1 MVQPDTVS
9 QSPVARHLTV
19 SGSTVP
25 SYPVAHA
32 TVAVAS
38 YVVSVNVYV
47 YPVATGS
54 LQSEM
59 KALLLE
65 KRLLL
70 CRLSCEIQIYSLITF
85 QDLTK
90 NCYFLWYSQTRYPRH
105 QWPDI

>member
-9 QSPVARHLTV
+9 QTPVARHLTV
-19 SGSTVP
+19 PGLTVP

-47 YPVATGS
+47 YPVVTGS

-59 KALLLE
+59 NGQLLE
-65 KRLLL
+65 KQLPLR
-70 CRLSCEIQIYSLITF
+70 RLSCEIQICSLIKF
-85 QDLTK
+85 QNLIK
-90 NCYFLWYSQTRYPRH
+90 NICCLWYSQTRNPSC
-105 QWPDI
+105 

>member
-1 MVQPDTVS
+1 MVQPDTVF
-9 QSPVARHLTV
+9 QTPVARHLTV

-25 SYPVAHA
+25 SYPVAQA

-47 YPVATGS
+47 YPVVTGS

-65 KRLLL
+65 KQLLL
-70 CRLSCEIQIYSLITF
+70 GLSCEILICSLNKF
-85 QDLTK
+85 HALTK
-90 NCYFLWYSQTRYPRH
+90 NCYFLWYSQTQYPSH

>member
-9 QSPVARHLTV
+9 QIPVARHLTV
-19 SGSTVP
+19 PGFTVP

-47 YPVATGS
+47 YPVVNGS

-59 KALLLE
+59 KGLLLE
-65 KRLLL
+65 KQLPFMWALV
-70 CRLSCEIQIYSLITF
+70 
-85 QDLTK
+85 
-90 NCYFLWYSQTRYPRH
+90 
-105 QWPDI
+105 